1 MKLIVKVFP
10 EITIKSRP
18 VRMRFIRQLAKNI
31 RAVLRDL
38 DPAVVVNGVWDN
50 LELETRVTD
59 AKALKDMTERLSC
72 MPGIAH
78 FLQVD
83 EYPLGDFDDI
93 TEKCKQHFG
102 SELEGKIF
110 SVRCKRAGKHPF
122 SSMDVENTSAA
133 SCVASAA
140 LPEFPS
146 RRRKLKC
153 GWKFATN
160 GCL

>member
-31 RAVLRDL
+31 RTVLRDL

-50 LELETRVTD
+50 LELETRVSEP
-59 AKALKDMTERLSC
+59 KALKEMTERLSC

-93 TEKCKQHFG
+93 VAKCKQHFG
-102 SELEGKIF
+102 DALAGQDLFGALQACRQARIQLDGRREIRRQPTAS
-110 SVRCKRAGKHPF
+110 SVR
-122 SSMDVENTSAA
+122 
-133 SCVASAA
+133 
-140 LPEFPS
+140 
-146 RRRKLKC
+146 RRRNRSKSRKSKFAS
-153 GWKFATN
+153 KFATN
-160 GCL
+160 GCS